1 MQFDCI
7 VIGAGLAGL
16 TAARNLQSYG
26 KSVLVIEASDRVG
39 GRVKSDY
46 QDGFIFDHGF
56 QVINPRYPEV
66 AKSKVLKSLDFRY
79 ISGSIRL
86 ADLNKKVG
94 YNLGS
99 FSSDTGS
106 GLEKLKFISFILN
119 PKVSLD
125 KSFGNYAID
134 FPKLYANALAPFL
147 SGVFLADPRKISAV
161 VAQQILRSFIKS
173 LPGVPANGVSAFS
186 EKLAGPLKN
195 LKTSTVVEKI
205 SGNQVFSDQG
215 TFTSR
220 FIVIACD
227 STSANKLIN
236 SGEPIQ
242 MLGSTTMYFG
252 CSENLVNIEN
262 LVISAN
268 SSLVNSIVMSE
279 VSKNYSPA
287 GVNLISATS
296 LSPLSERE
304 FRSELAKLWQTN
316 TLKWDAL
323 ARYEIKESL
332 PFHGAG
338 KGASSRIQISEN
350 LFVVGD
356 HKTIPSQQG
365 AMKSGADAAR
375 LINQLMR

>member
-16 TAARNLQSYG
+16 TTARKLQSYG
-26 KSVLVIEASDRVG
+26 KSVLVLEASDRVG

-66 AKSKVLKSLDFRY
+66 AKSKVLKSLDFKY

-86 ADLNKKVG
+86 ADIDKKVG

-99 FSSDTGS
+99 LSSDIGS
-106 GLEKLKFISFILN
+106 VLEKLKVISFVLN
-119 PKVSLD
+119 PKVNLD
-125 KSFGNYAID
+125 KNFGNYTVE
-134 FPKLYANALAPFL
+134 FPKLYANVLAPFL
-147 SGVFLADPRKISAV
+147 SGVFLTDPRKISAV

-186 EKLAGPLKN
+186 EKLAEPLNN
-195 LKTSTVVEKI
+195 LRTSTVVEKI
-205 SGNQVFSDQG
+205 SGNQVFTDQG
-215 TFTSR
+215 NFTAR

-227 STSANKLIN
+227 PTSANKLMGYRE
-236 SGEPIQ
+236 STQ
-242 MLGSTTMYFG
+242 MLSSTTMYFG
-252 CSENLVNIEN
+252 CSEKLFNAKN
-262 LVISAN
+262 LVISAK
-268 SSLVNSIVMSE
+268 SSLVNSIVMSQ
-279 VSKNYSPA
+279 VSSQYAPPE
-287 GVNLISATS
+287 VNLISATS
-296 LSPLSERE
+296 LSPLSEQE
-304 FRSELAKLWQTN
+304 FRSELAKIWQADTA
-316 TLKWDAL
+316 KWDSL

-332 PFHGAG
+332 PFHGSG
-338 KGASSRIQISEN
+338 KPLTSDLQVSES

-356 HKTIPSQQG
+356 HKYLPSQQG

>member
-16 TAARNLQSYG
+16 TTARKLQSYG
-26 KSVLVIEASDRVG
+26 KSVLVLEASDRVG

-66 AKSKVLKSLDFRY
+66 AKSKVLKSIDFKY

-86 ADLNKKVG
+86 ADIDKKVG

-99 FSSDTGS
+99 LSSDIGS
-106 GLEKLKFISFILN
+106 VLEKLKVISFVLN
-119 PKVSLD
+119 PKVNLD
-125 KSFGNYAID
+125 KNFGNYTVE
-134 FPKLYANALAPFL
+134 FPKLYANVLAPFL
-147 SGVFLADPRKISAV
+147 SGVFLTDPRKISAV

-186 EKLAGPLKN
+186 EKLAEPLNN
-195 LKTSTVVEKI
+195 LRTSTVVEKI
-205 SGNQVFSDQG
+205 SGNQVFTDQG
-215 TFTSR
+215 NFTAR

-227 STSANKLIN
+227 PTSANKLMGYRE
-236 SGEPIQ
+236 STQ
-242 MLGSTTMYFG
+242 MLSSTTMYFG
-252 CSENLVNIEN
+252 CSEKLFNAKN
-262 LVISAN
+262 LVISAK
-268 SSLVNSIVMSE
+268 SSLVNSIVMSQ
-279 VSKNYSPA
+279 VSSQYAPPE
-287 GVNLISATS
+287 VNLISATS
-296 LSPLSERE
+296 LSPLSEQE
-304 FRSELAKLWQTN
+304 FRSELAKIWQADTA
-316 TLKWDAL
+316 KWDSL

-332 PFHGAG
+332 PFHGSG
-338 KGASSRIQISEN
+338 KPLTSDLQVSEN

-356 HKTIPSQQG
+356 HKYLPSQQG

>member
-16 TAARNLQSYG
+16 TTARKLQSYG
-26 KSVLVIEASDRVG
+26 KSVLVLEASDRVG
-39 GRVKSDY
+39 GRVKSY
-46 QDGFIFDHGF
+46 YRDGFIFDHGF

-66 AKSKVLKSLDFRY
+66 AKSKVLKSIDFKY

-86 ADLNKKVG
+86 ADIDKKVG

-99 FSSDTGS
+99 LSSDIGS
-106 GLEKLKFISFILN
+106 VLEKLKVISFVLN
-119 PKVSLD
+119 PKVNLD
-125 KSFGNYAID
+125 KNFGNYAVE
-134 FPKLYANALAPFL
+134 FPKLYANVLAPFL
-147 SGVFLADPRKISAV
+147 SGVFLTDPRKISAV

-186 EKLAGPLKN
+186 EKLAEPLNN

-205 SGNQVFSDQG
+205 TGNQVFTDQG
-215 TFTSR
+215 NFTAR

-227 STSANKLIN
+227 PTSANKLMGHRE
-236 SGEPIQ
+236 STQ
-242 MLGSTTMYFG
+242 MLSSTTMYFG
-252 CSENLVNIEN
+252 CGDNLFNAKN
-262 LVISAN
+262 LVISTQ
-268 SSLVNSIVMSE
+268 SSLVNSIVMSQ
-279 VSKNYSPA
+279 VSSKYAPP

-296 LSPLSERE
+296 LSPLSEQE
-304 FRSELAKLWQTN
+304 FRSELAKIWQADTA
-316 TLKWDAL
+316 KWDSL

-332 PFHGAG
+332 PFHGSG
-338 KGASSRIQISEN
+338 KPLTSDLQVSEN

-356 HKTIPSQQG
+356 HKYLPSQQG

>member
-16 TAARNLQSYG
+16 TTARKLQSYG
-26 KSVLVIEASDRVG
+26 KSVLVLEASDRVG
-39 GRVKSDY
+39 GRVKSY
-46 QDGFIFDHGF
+46 YRDGFIFDHGF

-66 AKSKVLKSLDFRY
+66 AKSKVLKSIDFKY

-86 ADLNKKVG
+86 ADIDKKVG

-99 FSSDTGS
+99 LSSDIG
-106 GLEKLKFISFILN
+106 GVLEKLKVISFVLN
-119 PKVSLD
+119 PKVNLD
-125 KSFGNYAID
+125 KNFGNYAVE
-134 FPKLYANALAPFL
+134 FPKLYANVLAPFL
-147 SGVFLADPRKISAV
+147 SGVFLTDPRKISAV

-186 EKLAGPLKN
+186 EKLAEPLNN

-205 SGNQVFSDQG
+205 TGNQVFTDQG
-215 TFTSR
+215 NFTAR

-227 STSANKLIN
+227 PTSANKLMGHRE
-236 SGEPIQ
+236 STQ
-242 MLGSTTMYFG
+242 MLSSTTMYFG
-252 CSENLVNIEN
+252 CGDNLFNAKN
-262 LVISAN
+262 LVISTQ
-268 SSLVNSIVMSE
+268 SSLVNSIVMSQ
-279 VSKNYSPA
+279 VSSKYAPP

-296 LSPLSERE
+296 LSPLSEQE
-304 FRSELAKLWQTN
+304 FRSELAKIWQADTA
-316 TLKWDAL
+316 KWDSL

-332 PFHGAG
+332 PFHGSG
-338 KGASSRIQISEN
+338 KPLTSDLQVSEN

-356 HKTIPSQQG
+356 HKYLPSQQG

>member
-16 TAARNLQSYG
+16 TTARKLQSYG
-26 KSVLVIEASDRVG
+26 KSVLVLEASDRVG

-66 AKSKVLKSLDFRY
+66 AKSKVLKSLDFKY

-86 ADLNKKVG
+86 ADIDKKVG
-94 YNLGS
+94 YNFGS
-99 FSSDTGS
+99 LSSDIGS
-106 GLEKLKFISFILN
+106 VLEKLKVISFVLN
-119 PKVSLD
+119 PRVNLD
-125 KSFGNYAID
+125 KNFGNYAVE
-134 FPKLYANALAPFL
+134 FPKLYANVLAPFL
-147 SGVFLADPRKISAV
+147 SGVFLTDPRKISAV

-186 EKLAGPLKN
+186 EKLAEPLNN
-195 LKTSTVVEKI
+195 LRTSTVVEKI
-205 SGNQVFSDQG
+205 SGNQVFTDQG
-215 TFTSR
+215 NFTAR
-220 FIVIACD
+220 FIVIACNP
-227 STSANKLIN
+227 TSANKLMGYRE
-236 SGEPIQ
+236 STQ
-242 MLGSTTMYFG
+242 MLSSTTMYFG
-252 CSENLVNIEN
+252 CGDNLFNAKN
-262 LVISAN
+262 LVISAK
-268 SSLVNSIVMSE
+268 SSLVNSIVMSQ
-279 VSKNYSPA
+279 VSSKYAPP

-296 LSPLSERE
+296 LSPLSEQE
-304 FRSELAKLWQTN
+304 FRGELAKIWQADTA
-316 TLKWDAL
+316 KWDSL

-332 PFHGAG
+332 PFHGSG
-338 KGASSRIQISEN
+338 KSLTSDLQVSES

-356 HKTIPSQQG
+356 HKYLPSQQG